1 VRLRARLTR
10 VTLLAAMMAIAAA
23 PVAAQHPVEGMEL
36 MIDNLRPS
44 GQPVIPLFD
53 GWYPKS
59 DGSHDLC
66 FGYFSLNTEATVEIP
81 LGSNNFIEPKQFNGE
96 QPTHFLPVPPP
107 PNLYR
112 RFFCTFVVNLPKDT
126 PKTTRVV
133 WTLVQKGKSY
143 TVPGHLGSMNYQ
155 IQELSAE
162 DGARSSKAPV
172 IRFLPSGPEGRG
184 RSGVRHSMTAK
195 VGQPIDL
202 SLFVTGPPAGPQ
214 GVDPD
219 NSDDEERPYIK
230 DGKKRIW
237 WVKWA
242 KHQGPGAVTFA
253 PSEIDIWE
261 GGNLAA
267 AKATFSQPGDY
278 VLRVQAIDNPGENA
292 SYQFHC
298 CWTNGF
304 VKVTVTP

>member
-1 VRLRARLTR
+1 MIRVRWSVSCAILVAAGL
-10 VTLLAAMMAIAAA
+10 VTSPA
-23 PVAAQHPVEGMEL
+23 AAQHPVDRMEF
-36 MIDNLRPS
+36 MFDNLRPS
-44 GQPVIPLFD
+44 GQPVIPIFD

-81 LGSNNFIEPKQFNGE
+81 LGPNNFIEPKSFDGE
-96 QPTHFLPVPPP
+96 QPTHFLPVPGP

-112 RFFCTFVVNLPKDT
+112 RFFCTFVVNLPKDA
-126 PKTTRVV
+126 PKTARVV
-133 WTLVQKGKSY
+133 WNLVQKGKVY
-143 TVPGHLGSMNYQ
+143 AVPGHLGSVNYQ

-172 IRFLPSGPEGRG
+172 IKYLPSGPEGRG
-184 RSGVRHSMTAK
+184 RSGVRHVMTAK

-202 SLFVTGPPAGPQ
+202 GLLVTGPPAGPQ
-214 GVDPD
+214 GLDAD

-242 KHQGPGAVTFA
+242 KHRGPGDVTFA

-261 GGNLAA
+261 GANIAN
-267 AKATFSQPGDY
+267 AKATFSAPGEY

-304 VKVTVTP
+304 VKVTVSP